1 MKGSKMKNRTHVL
14 TNMLLAILSIVLL
27 IIGVSEGIWLL
38 MILGALVF
46 ILILILRS
54 KQIRKMNIEL
64 EQIKEGIPDETDHPE
79 NE

>member
-64 EQIKEGIPDETDHPE
+64 EQIKEEIPDETDHPE

>member
-1 MKGSKMKNRTHVL
+1 MKNRTHVL
-14 TNMLLAILSIVLL
+14 INMLLAILSIVLL

-38 MILGALVF
+38 MILGALIFV
-46 ILILILRS
+46 LILILRG

-64 EQIKEGIPDETDHPE
+64 EQMKEEIPDETDDPE